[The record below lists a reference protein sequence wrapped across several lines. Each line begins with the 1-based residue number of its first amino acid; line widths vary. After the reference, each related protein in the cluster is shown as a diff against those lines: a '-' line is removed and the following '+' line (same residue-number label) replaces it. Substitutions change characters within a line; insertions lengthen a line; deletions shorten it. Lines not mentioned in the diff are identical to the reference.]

1 MTPTYKGNT
10 ELLSLHKVA
19 FFAASRTATL
29 SVLPTLD
36 WVAETAMRSE
46 VAVCCGFQSL
56 MERKILP
63 YLLRGRC
70 GIIVAL
76 TRPQYVQ
83 IPDEF
88 GDAFAASRILFVSF
102 TDKAVRPNKS
112 LSQKRNQWLAEM
124 ADSIV
129 LCSVTPDSSLYS
141 IQSSTTKPIITL

>member
-1 MTPTYKGNT
+1 MTPTYQGNT
-10 ELLSLHKVA
+10 ELLSLHKIA
-19 FFAASRTATL
+19 FFAASRTASL

-36 WVAETAMRSE
+36 WAAETAMRSD

-88 GDAFAASRILFVSF
+88 DDAFSASRVLFVSF
-102 TDKAVRPNKS
+102 IDRAVRPNKS